1 MFFNKKKQEE
11 QPQNLL
17 KAELLLE
24 DEEKRWAQEKNLIQR
39 KNKINEEKK
48 KLKDNKT
55 AISTTKLIVAFLF
68 INCTIIEIFTGW
80 VTIKSLE
87 MAAITGQPADLT
99 PLVTLVGAVVSE
111 IIGFAVYAAKSAK
124 ENSKGGITYDLAM
137 RNFIRAADE
146 EIMG

>member
-24 DEEKRWAQEKNLIQR
+24 DEEKRWAQEKHLIQR

-99 PLVTLVGAVVSE
+99 PLVALVGAVVGE

-137 RNFIRAADE
+137 RNFVRAADE

>member
-1 MFFNKKKQEE
+1 MFFNNKKQEE

-24 DEEKRWAQEKNLIQR
+24 DEEKRWTQEKNLIQR

-48 KLKDNKT
+48 KLKNNKA
-55 AISTTKLIVAFLF
+55 AISTTKLIVIFLF

-87 MAAITGQPADLT
+87 MAAITGQSADLT
-99 PLVTLVGAVVSE
+99 PLVALVGAVVNE

-124 ENSKGGITYDLAM
+124 ENSRGGITYDMAM
-137 RNFIRAADE
+137 RNFVRASDE

>member
-24 DEEKRWAQEKNLIQR
+24 DEEKRWAQEKHLIQR

-99 PLVTLVGAVVSE
+99 PLVALVGAVVSE

-137 RNFIRAADE
+137 QNFVRAADE

>member
-24 DEEKRWAQEKNLIQR
+24 DEEKRWAQEKHLIQR
-39 KNKINEEKK
+39 KNKIDEEKK

-99 PLVTLVGAVVSE
+99 PLVALVGAVVSE

-137 RNFIRAADE
+137 RNFVRAADE

>member
-99 PLVTLVGAVVSE
+99 PLATLVGAVVSE

-137 RNFIRAADE
+137 RNFVRAADE

>member
-137 RNFIRAADE
+137 RNFVRAADE

>member
-1 MFFNKKKQEE
+1 MFFNKKKQKE

-137 RNFIRAADE
+137 RNFVRAADE

>member
-24 DEEKRWAQEKNLIQR
+24 DEEKRWAQEKHLIQR

-99 PLVTLVGAVVSE
+99 PLVALVGAVVSE

-137 RNFIRAADE
+137 RDFIRAADE

>member
-24 DEEKRWAQEKNLIQR
+24 DEEKRWAQEKHLIQR